1 MTSAYAGKKFTRADA
16 LRLENANDEI
26 QALKNFIADRSVAYE
41 ELLELKVNTGYGRR
55 VDPFHVETQINNA
68 GVSLEVFR
76 VEVSGGNFSMTRFVP
91 VEFVFSDG
99 EFEKKYREVQEMLSG
114 FAPVSK

>member
-1 MTSAYAGKKFTRADA
+1 MTSPYAGKKFTRADA

-26 QALKNFIADRSVAYE
+26 QGLKNFIADRSLAYE
-41 ELLELKVNTGYGRR
+41 ELLDLKVNKGYGRR
-55 VDPFHVETQINNA
+55 VNPFHVETQINNA
-68 GVSLEVFR
+68 GVSLEVFK
-76 VEVSGGNFSMTRFVP
+76 VEVSTGNSWMTRYVP

-114 FAPVSK
+114 FAPVSQ